1 MYQVQWNQLCI
12 MDTLGQYWVILE
24 KLRRFSIVTNYL
36 GIMVLSLLKKFFLV
50 FCIFTILSP
59 PNCIDI
65 HIKCLVRLE
74 VTHRPNLPEV
84 TNTGIYIAQY
94 YLGTNHK
101 CPDYQGVLIFQV
113 NSYDKAVLL

>member
-1 MYQVQWNQLCI
+1 MYYGH
-12 MDTLGQYWVILE
+12 LGTVLGDIRKIKAVRHCN
-24 KLRRFSIVTNYL
+24 KLSWYHGTIIV
-36 GIMVLSLLKKFFLV
+36 KKFFLV
-50 FCIFTILSP
+50 FCIFTTLSP

-113 NSYDKAVLL
+113 NSYDKAVLF